1 MSNIGLLQT
10 MRTINSMARYG
21 RNYQNVINSLNTIVN
36 QNRLRTNSSYRR
48 QYNIIKKGLNSIRE
62 ELKKENNRLNEMRA
76 AMVLRRRHG
85 KAATTI
91 QRHYRG
97 RIVRKGI
104 HVKSPYTFVVN
115 PNGNGMLAIRN
126 RRLWLHPET
135 FPQMGR
141 PFGQLWKL
149 VDRVV
154 ITHRPV
160 ALATNWTEVI
170 NVERAT
176 FAFRHVVSYFKRKW
190 RHDVLTPCHV
200 TFMFEVLISAIKNP
214 YLFT

>member
-1 MSNIGLLQT
+1 

-126 RRLWLHPET
+126 RRL
-135 FPQMGR
+135 
-141 PFGQLWKL
+141 
-149 VDRVV
+149 
-154 ITHRPV
+154 
-160 ALATNWTEVI
+160 
-170 NVERAT
+170 
-176 FAFRHVVSYFKRKW
+176 
-190 RHDVLTPCHV
+190 
-200 TFMFEVLISAIKNP
+200 
-214 YLFT
+214 